1 MIRFVRAGEARRTV
15 ALSGLVIACAAL
27 ASGRGGSVTA
37 QAVMATGLLCIPAS
51 LLGTR
56 LGLALYRRIS
66 DAQFARMVNLLLI
79 VSGTSY
85 LL

>member
-1 MIRFVRAGEARRTV
+1 
-15 ALSGLVIACAAL
+15 
-27 ASGRGGSVTA
+27 
-37 QAVMATGLLCIPAS
+37 MATGLLCIPAS